1 MDVLQTL
8 GVHHFDICLVA
19 IGKDFQS
26 SMVVTALL
34 RELDAQ
40 YIVSKAESDIQ
51 ADLLMKIGAYEIV
64 YPSFPETSLRKS
76 KATVFRGRKRWLLF
90 LEHLT
95 GIKEALL

>member
-51 ADLLMKIGAYEIV
+51 ADLLMKIGA
-64 YPSFPETSLRKS
+64 PENVS
-76 KATVFRGRKRWLLF
+76 KLSRNIIT
-90 LEHLT
+90 
-95 GIKEALL
+95 

>member
-1 MDVLQTL
+1 M
-8 GVHHFDICLVA
+8 HHFDICLVA

-51 ADLLMKIGAYEIV
+51 ADLLMKIGA
-64 YPSFPETSLRKS
+64 PENVS
-76 KATVFRGRKRWLLF
+76 KLSRNIIT
-90 LEHLT
+90 
-95 GIKEALL
+95 